1 MTDPWNFIL
10 LAFGGNAVL
19 LAALVWLARSLG
31 SQLLAKDIEKFKSGL
46 AAESAAAAQR
56 LEHDLKLVALEH
68 QVQFSKLH
76 ERRADVIAELYGLL
90 VETEWAGQT
99 LVAPLDDSPK
109 AELYVTARNR
119 ATELYRYFCKNR
131 IYLPADLCEKLE
143 QVIPGLQGPVI
154 RFGVYV
160 SGDEGSLSA
169 EILEQKIN
177 VWMKAVHYFNSEV
190 PEVRSAL
197 EKELR
202 LILGP
207 SSPQR
212 DPASKSLV

>member
-1 MTDPWNFIL
+1 MTDPWQLIL
-10 LAFGGNAVL
+10 LAFGGNAALLLVL
-19 LAALVWLARSLG
+19 GWLARRIV
-31 SQLLAKDIEKFKSGL
+31 SQLLEKDIEKFKTEL
-46 AAESAAAAQR
+46 AAASNATTER
-56 LEHDLKLVALEH
+56 LKYDLQLAALEH

-76 ERRADVIAELYGLL
+76 ERRADVVAEVYGLL
-90 VETEWAGQT
+90 VETEWAGQSF
-99 LVAPLDDSPK
+99 ASPLEYTGGPPK

-143 QVIPGLQGPVI
+143 QVIPSLQGPVI

-177 VWMKAVHYFNSEV
+177 VWMKAVRYFNSEV
-190 PEVRSAL
+190 PEIRLAL

-207 SSPQR
+207 VARNMTP
-212 DPASKSLV
+212 